1 MRKSTSHK
9 LKKYIQYN
17 INNAENNKRR
27 DFYFSGDEMLIVF
40 KKFALTHVSLKIAGA
55 TLSLILS
62 FSLIVG
68 HIIADSAKKAALE
81 DSIGGPDIAVT
92 AEEASQET
100 GGSTEPEE
108 LNLPKMLLF
117 STYTVQEGDA
127 LEIVAKKHGLAT
139 STLVSVNN
147 IKNTRLLKIGKEL
160 RVPNQDGVFY
170 VVKKGDTLSG
180 IATKHKITEANK
192 ILVANELFSES
203 INPNTSLFIP
213 GATLPWEEERV
224 VVTVERTGSQDRIT
238 SADLFAWPIRG
249 RLTSYYGYRRNPIT
263 GRRAFHDGLDIAA
276 VNGTPIKAAM
286 DGRVQSVGYDNVYG
300 NFVIISHADGYR
312 TLYGHMDSTATRS
325 GAYVDTETVIG
336 YVGNTGQSTGDHL
349 HFTVYRNGVS
359 INPRSVLLR

>member
-1 MRKSTSHK
+1 
-9 LKKYIQYN
+9 
-17 INNAENNKRR
+17 
-27 DFYFSGDEMLIVF
+27 MLILF
-40 KKFALTHVSLKIAGA
+40 RKFALTHVAIKMTAA

-62 FSLIVG
+62 FSLIAWHV
-68 HIIADSAKKAALE
+68 IADSAKE
-81 DSIGGPDIAVT
+81 VEPNIGGRDIVVT
-92 AEEASQET
+92 AEQVSMET
-100 GGSTEPEE
+100 EGAPEPKE
-108 LNLPKMLLF
+108 LNQPKMLLF
-117 STYTVQEGDA
+117 STYTVQQGDA
-127 LEIVAKKHGLAT
+127 LENVAKKHGLAT

-147 IKNTRLLKIGKEL
+147 IKNTRALQIGKVL

-180 IATKHKITEANK
+180 IATKHKIDDASK
-192 ILVANELFSES
+192 ILVANELFSADNNP
-203 INPNTSLFIP
+203 NPNTSLFIP
-213 GATLPWEEERV
+213 GATLPWEEERIV
-224 VVTVERTGSQDRIT
+224 PVEHRREQQIV
-238 SADLFAWPIRG
+238 SADIFGWPVRG

-276 VNGTPIKAAM
+276 VNGTPIMAAM
-286 DGRVQSVGYDNVYG
+286 AGRVQSVGYDNVYG

-325 GAYVDTETVIG
+325 GAYVDTDTVIG

>member
-1 MRKSTSHK
+1 
-9 LKKYIQYN
+9 
-17 INNAENNKRR
+17 
-27 DFYFSGDEMLIVF
+27 MLIF
-40 KKFALTHVSLKIAGA
+40 FRKFALTHVTFKVAAA
-55 TLSLILS
+55 TLTLILS
-62 FSLIVG
+62 FILLAGHVKANFAKEIV
-68 HIIADSAKKAALE
+68 LE

-92 AEEASQET
+92 VEEVSLET
-100 GGSTEPEE
+100 EGSTEPEE

-117 STYTVQEGDA
+117 STYTVQQGDA
-127 LEIVAKKHGLAT
+127 LENVAKRHGLSV

-147 IKNTRLLKIGKEL
+147 IKNTRALQIGKVL

-180 IATKHKITEANK
+180 IATKHKITEASK

-224 VVTVERTGSQDRIT
+224 VAVERSGPTERIV
-238 SADLFAWPIRG
+238 SADIFAWPVRG

-286 DGRVQSVGYDNVYG
+286 AGRVQSVGYDNVYG

-312 TLYGHMDSTATRS
+312 TLYGHMDSYATRS
-325 GAYVDTETVIG
+325 GAYVDTDTVIG

-359 INPRSVLLR
+359 INPRTVLR